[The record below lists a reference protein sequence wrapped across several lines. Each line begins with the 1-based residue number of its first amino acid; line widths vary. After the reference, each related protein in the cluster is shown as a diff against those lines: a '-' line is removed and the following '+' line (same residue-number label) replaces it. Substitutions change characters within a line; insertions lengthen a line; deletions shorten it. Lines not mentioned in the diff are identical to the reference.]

1 MKLGIF
7 QWHANPPP
15 PPQKGKIAEFKNSD
29 FAELGKNAMD
39 ENFKFVP
46 LINIVVKL
54 KGKTS

>member
-7 QWHANPPP
+7 QCHANPPP
-15 PPQKGKIAEFKNSD
+15 PPTGELAEFKTSD
-29 FAELGKNAMD
+29 FAELGKNSMV
-39 ENFKFVP
+39 EHFKFVP